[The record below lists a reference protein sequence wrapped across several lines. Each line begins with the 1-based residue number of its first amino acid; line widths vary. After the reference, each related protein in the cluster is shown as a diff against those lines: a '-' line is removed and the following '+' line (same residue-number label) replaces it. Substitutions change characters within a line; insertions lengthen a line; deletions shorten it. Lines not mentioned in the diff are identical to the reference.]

1 MSYKMEQA
9 IREYTQELSRQNKL
23 AWFPYNMLH
32 ILEENLPHG
41 LVIELGETILR
52 CKGIGKN
59 NI

>member
-1 MSYKMEQA
+1 MEQA
-9 IREYTQELSRQNKL
+9 IREYSQELAKENKL
-23 AWFPYNMLH
+23 AWFPLNMLH

>member
-1 MSYKMEQA
+1 MEQA